1 MTLRKFEEGHVILS
15 LSKEFILQNIDM
27 GPFMTLYNIPLAI
40 IFVVAANKYYN
51 LSLRVINPNRQH
63 VFKSHLMV
71 LTHLLVMNCEN
82 LSSTQKIGINSNV
95 QGVVFILRLNIVL
108 VFTW

>member
-1 MTLRKFEEGHVILS
+1 
-15 LSKEFILQNIDM
+15 M
-27 GPFMTLYNIPLAI
+27 GPFMTVYNHYNIPLAI

-51 LSLRVINPNRQH
+51 LSLRVITPNRQH

-82 LSSTQKIGINSNV
+82 LPSTQKLKLIRMFKALFSYYEIKT
-95 QGVVFILRLNIVL
+95 LY
-108 VFTW
+108 

>member
-1 MTLRKFEEGHVILS
+1 
-15 LSKEFILQNIDM
+15 M
-27 GPFMTLYNIPLAI
+27 GPFMTVYNRPLAI

-51 LSLRVINPNRQH
+51 ISLRVITPNRQN

-82 LSSTQKIGINSNV
+82 LPSTQKLKSIQMFKALLSYYEIKNTSL
-95 QGVVFILRLNIVL
+95 IH
-108 VFTW
+108 